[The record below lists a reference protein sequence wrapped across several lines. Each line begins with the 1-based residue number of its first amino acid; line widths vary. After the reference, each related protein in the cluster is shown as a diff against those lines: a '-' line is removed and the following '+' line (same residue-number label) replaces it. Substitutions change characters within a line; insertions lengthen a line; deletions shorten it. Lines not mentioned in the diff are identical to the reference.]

1 MTNGE
6 INLEIAIKALEA
18 GKLNA
23 FEAEFVESI
32 KDYDK
37 YDLKKLSKKQ
47 YSVLQSIYKKF
58 HYQF

>member
-6 INLEIAIKALEA
+6 INLQIAKKALEA
-18 GKLNA
+18 GKLND
-23 FEAEFVESI
+23 FESKFVESV

-47 YSVLQSIYKKF
+47 YDILQNIYKKF